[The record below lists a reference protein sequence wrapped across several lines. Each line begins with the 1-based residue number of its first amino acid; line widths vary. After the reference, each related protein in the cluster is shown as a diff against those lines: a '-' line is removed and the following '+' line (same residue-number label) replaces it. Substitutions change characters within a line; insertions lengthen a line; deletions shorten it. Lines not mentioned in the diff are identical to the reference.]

1 MRHHL
6 LPAAHIRQARQQ
18 LVENGSHAMTGLD
31 LNVTRSWERSAA
43 FGLSPVGRISAIDNL
58 TAPELMRLR
67 HMNEDLMNH
76 SLPVMEYL
84 HEQVAQSESTVILS
98 DPQGVLIQTL
108 GDLNF
113 LNKAERVALMSGA
126 SWSEAQRGTNAI
138 GTALAEKASIEI
150 HGSEH
155 FLDRNSF
162 LTCAA
167 SPIVSATGCLMG
179 VLDISSD
186 YRNRQPHNLAMVSTA
201 TRMIENSLLR
211 AYSAD
216 HVLIKL
222 HSRPEGVETIAQAL
236 LVMSHDGWLLG
247 MNRRAMELLGI
258 QYQQIERV
266 TWEEIFLTTWDV
278 IQTKAQTKSD
288 RAFGL
293 HTNNGLSL
301 FAKVYSKTSKHQS
314 LIAQKTPT
322 HQSLT
327 THSKLYTGDR
337 SWRIAIDKAMK
348 VCNKDIPML
357 ITGESGVGKEV
368 FARAIHSSSQ
378 RAHLPF
384 VAINCAAIPEHLIE
398 SELFGYVAGAFTGA
412 SKTGS
417 PGRLR
422 EVNGGTL
429 FLDEIGDMPPSLQT
443 RLLRVLQER
452 LVTPVGS
459 GQSIPVSFHL
469 ICATHC
475 HLKEAIDRGS
485 FRSDLFYRINGLHLH
500 LPPLREREDFM
511 ALVQRLLD
519 EHAPDEHF
527 TIDPVVLQA
536 MQTYTWPGNL
546 RQLSQV
552 IKTAAALMDSQD
564 QIMGWSHVPDDL
576 AQELMQQACKQ
587 QAPGKNPPQNLNEL
601 SAKAIQFALENC
613 RGNVSAAAKQLGISR
628 QTLYRKIQAK

>member
-18 LVENGSHAMTGLD
+18 LLEHGSHAMTGLD
-31 LNVTRSWERSAA
+31 LNVTRSWQRSAS
-43 FGLSPVGRISAIDNL
+43 FGLSPIGRISAIDNL
-58 TAPELMRLR
+58 TATELMRLR
-67 HMNEDLMNH
+67 HMNEGLMNH

-84 HEQVAQSESTVILS
+84 HEQVAHSESTVILS
-98 DPQGVLIQTL
+98 DAQGVLMQTL

-138 GTALAEKASIEI
+138 GTALAEKTSIEI

-155 FLDRNSF
+155 FLDRNGF

-186 YRNRQPHNLAMVSTA
+186 YRNRQPHNLGLVSTA
-201 TRMIENSLLR
+201 ARMIENSLLR

-222 HSRPEGVETIAQAL
+222 HSRPEGIETIAQAL

-247 MNRRAMELLGI
+247 MNRRAMELLNI
-258 QYQQIERV
+258 QYQHIGAV
-266 TWEEIFLTTWDV
+266 TWEEIFLTAWDV
-278 IQTKAQTKSD
+278 VQTKAQTKSE

-293 HTNNGLSL
+293 HTNQGLSL
-301 FAKVYSKTSKHQS
+301 FARVYSKTIKYKCPVANQTSSHQS
-314 LIAQKTPT
+314 VSNLG
-322 HQSLT
+322 
-327 THSKLYTGDR
+327 KLDTGDR
-337 SWRIAIDKAMK
+337 SWRLAIEKAMK
-348 VCNKDIPML
+348 VCDKDIPML

-398 SELFGYVAGAFTGA
+398 SELFGYVPGAFTGA

-452 LVTPVGS
+452 QVTPVGS
-459 GQSIPVSFHL
+459 GQSISVSFHL

-475 HLKEAIDRGS
+475 KLKESIDQGT

-511 ALVQRLLD
+511 ALVQCLLV

-527 TIDPVVLQA
+527 SIDPVVLQA
-536 MQTYTWPGNL
+536 MQIYAWPGNL

-552 IKTAAALMDSQD
+552 IKTAVALMDTED
-564 QIMGWSHVPDDL
+564 QIMRWSHLPDDL
-576 AQELMQQACKQ
+576 AQELINQASQQQ
-587 QAPGKNPPQNLNEL
+587 PLSTTPPQNLNQL
-601 SAKAIQFALENC
+601 SAKAIQCALENC

-628 QTLYRKIQAK
+628 QTLYRKLQSK